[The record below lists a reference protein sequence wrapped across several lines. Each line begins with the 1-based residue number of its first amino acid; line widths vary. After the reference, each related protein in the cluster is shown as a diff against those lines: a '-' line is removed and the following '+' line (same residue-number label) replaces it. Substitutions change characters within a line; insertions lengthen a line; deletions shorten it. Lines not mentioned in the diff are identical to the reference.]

1 MPIKSNCIL
10 NNLNLQF
17 NKQSKK
23 DFVELEVKKVLY
35 RVSGIQ
41 VEEMYPI
48 YQPHHFFGL
57 GLYIF
62 AAVVD
67 V

>member
-17 NKQSKK
+17 TKQTKK

-35 RVSGIQ
+35 RVSGI
-41 VEEMYPI
+41 
-48 YQPHHFFGL
+48 
-57 GLYIF
+57 
-62 AAVVD
+62 
-67 V
+67 